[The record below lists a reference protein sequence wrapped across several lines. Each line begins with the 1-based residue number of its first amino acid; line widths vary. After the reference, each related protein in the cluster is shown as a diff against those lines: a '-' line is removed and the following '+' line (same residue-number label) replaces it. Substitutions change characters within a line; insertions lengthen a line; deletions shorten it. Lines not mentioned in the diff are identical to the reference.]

1 MKTPKIAMG
10 LFTAAILATGFTI
23 TQVQANEDAQDLY
36 STSQST
42 VQVTESEEV
51 APVSVETSDPASAE
65 TTEETE
71 IQSAA
76 TAENEED
83 STVEAD
89 VVETE
94 GSPAAS
100 DTTATDVPSS
110 EANVDATTQETVDE
124 TTQATATEESEEVA
138 PETETVAAEESTV
151 SDQTEN
157 RQIIIERLG
166 LASDA
171 LDIYSDE
178 QIAQSRLEA
187 ENLGSDPGYS
197 YAWLQEQTPAYAN
210 AQSI

>member
-10 LFTAAILATGFTI
+10 LFTVAILATGFTI

-51 APVSVETSDPASAE
+51 APVSVETSDSASAE

-71 IQSAA
+71 IQSTA
-76 TAENEED
+76 TAANEEV
-83 STVEAD
+83 STLEAD
-89 VVETE
+89 VVEAE
-94 GSPAAS
+94 SSPAVS
-100 DTTATDVPSS
+100 EATSTEVSSS
-110 EANVDATTQETVDE
+110 EANVDATQKTVEE

-138 PETETVAAEESTV
+138 PETETVAAEETTV
-151 SDQTEN
+151 GDQTEN